1 MIVDLLVR
9 NNRGR
14 TLTNT
19 GSGFTL
25 SMFLFRT
32 EKKNNL
38 IPLALFL
45 YIPEKR
51 KKVFLIFYEGKKG
64 NTGKK
69 WANWQVS
76 LQDRGNKI
84 LRELCLR

>member
-1 MIVDLLVR
+1 M
-9 NNRGR
+9 
-14 TLTNT
+14 
-19 GSGFTL
+19 
-25 SMFLFRT
+25 
-32 EKKNNL
+32 
-38 IPLALFL
+38 FL